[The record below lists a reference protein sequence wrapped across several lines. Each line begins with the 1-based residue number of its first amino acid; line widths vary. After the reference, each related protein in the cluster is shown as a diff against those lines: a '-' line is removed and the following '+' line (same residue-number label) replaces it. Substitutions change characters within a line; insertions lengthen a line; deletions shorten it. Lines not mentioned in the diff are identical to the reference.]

1 MKRTLLIFVLG
12 YVAGWLA
19 IGGVCYWRWQ
29 KDGLICAA
37 ITGGI
42 CLLPTAISL
51 AWSLLAARRS
61 GSEQLL
67 AMMGG
72 MGLRMLFVLAVS
84 VLIFLSWKPW
94 FEEVQEREHAF
105 WGSLLMGYLFSL
117 GWETFV
123 LVRRNQSAK

>member
-1 MKRTLLIFVLG
+1 MLTFVLG

-19 IGGVCYWRWQ
+19 IGGFCYWRWH

-72 MGLRMLFVLAVS
+72 MGLRMLFVLAAS
-84 VLIFLSWKPW
+84 LLIFVSRKPW
-94 FEEVQEREHAF
+94 FEEVQEREYAF
-105 WGSLLMGYLFSL
+105 WGSLL
-117 GWETFV
+117 V
-123 LVRRNQSAK
+123 

>member
-1 MKRTLLIFVLG
+1 
-12 YVAGWLA
+12 
-19 IGGVCYWRWQ
+19 
-29 KDGLICAA
+29 
-37 ITGGI
+37 
-42 CLLPTAISL
+42 
-51 AWSLLAARRS
+51 
-61 GSEQLL
+61 
-67 AMMGG
+67 MMGG

-117 GWETFV
+117 GWESFV